1 MFRPQTARAA
11 VGATDT
17 QIEAIFGSNIA
28 NLSTSGS
35 TALINGNY
43 VNLNPGF
50 EVPLS
55 GRIAQGSLAFT
66 PSESILKNN
75 GVTIDRTRAPQLA
88 DLTAAPQ
95 IGAVRDNAWYLTW
108 TMLGE
113 SGLLDGDEVS
123 IEPVVT
129 VTKNGSNARVS
140 FASLTGKK
148 YSIERSTDNK
158 KFESIAI
165 VPGDNLVYN
174 YDDSAA
180 AGTVNSTPKFY
191 RVLAL

>member
-1 MFRPQTARAA
+1 
-11 VGATDT
+11 
-17 QIEAIFGSNIA
+17 
-28 NLSTSGS
+28 
-35 TALINGNY
+35 
-43 VNLNPGF
+43 
-50 EVPLS
+50 
-55 GRIAQGSLAFT
+55 LAFT
-66 PSESILKNN
+66 PSESIVKNN

-113 SGLLDGDEVS
+113 SGLLDSSEVS

-148 YSIERSTDNK
+148 YSVERSTDNK

-165 VPGDNLVYN
+165 VEGNNAVKD
-174 YDDSAA
+174 YDDSAT
-180 AGTVNSTPKFY
+180 AGAVNSTPKFY
-191 RVLAL
+191 RVLCL

>member
-1 MFRPQTARAA
+1 
-11 VGATDT
+11 
-17 QIEAIFGSNIA
+17 
-28 NLSTSGS
+28 
-35 TALINGNY
+35 
-43 VNLNPGF
+43 LNPGF

-66 PSESILKNN
+66 PSESIIKNN
-75 GVTIDRTRAPQLA
+75 GVTIDRNRAPQLA
-88 DLTAAPQ
+88 DLTVAPQ

-113 SGLLDGDEVS
+113 SGLLDSSEVS

-129 VTKNGSNARVS
+129 VSKNGSNARVS

-148 YSIERSTDNK
+148 YSVERSTDNK

-165 VPGDNLVYN
+165 VDGINAVKD
-174 YDDSAA
+174 YDDSAT
-180 AGTVNSTPKFY
+180 AGAVNSTPKFY
-191 RVLAL
+191 RVLCL